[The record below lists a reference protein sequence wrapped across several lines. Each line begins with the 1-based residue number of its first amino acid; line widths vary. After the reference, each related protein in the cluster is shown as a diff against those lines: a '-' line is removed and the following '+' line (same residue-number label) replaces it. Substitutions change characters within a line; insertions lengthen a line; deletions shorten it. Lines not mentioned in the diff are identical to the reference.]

1 MRQEGSAFPVAGG
14 GEAEAGYPSAGDSG
28 VGGEVGPSDASSSL
42 WDSKVLCPGA
52 QVPHL
57 LPLDLGCVPSMGN
70 SQDILNKVWGWKA
83 GTGGMTVPGWVTVAG
98 QAFRLPRPITR
109 EPGSHLALA
118 PDPSPLGGS
127 SVGPTTHTGDWD

>member
-14 GEAEAGYPSAGDSG
+14 GKAEAGYPSVGDSG
-28 VGGEVGPSDASSSL
+28 GWGGEVGPSDASSSL

-57 LPLDLGCVPSMGN
+57 WPLYL
-70 SQDILNKVWGWKA
+70 
-83 GTGGMTVPGWVTVAG
+83 G
-98 QAFRLPRPITR
+98 QAFSLLRPITR

-127 SVGPTTHTGDWD
+127 GVGPTTHMGDWD